1 MASAPFASA
10 CASEF
15 FTALQPPLAIGS
27 YDKESLLEDC
37 TLILDAVSDC
47 TEIDEKLKSL
57 YEETDVVVELT
68 KRCVEENSQAAL
80 NQDEY
85 LQRYNSLVERYEGL
99 KKKIATLDAQK
110 QDKQFKGT

>member
-1 MASAPFASA
+1 MDGDAVNGSAESAVLPFGV
-10 CASEF
+10 EEVK
-15 FTALQPPLAIGS
+15 LANLKYNSLI
-27 YDKESLLEDC
+27 YDKENLLEDC

-85 LQRYNSLVERYEGL
+85 LQRYNSLVERFSL
-99 KKKIATLDAQK
+99 S
-110 QDKQFKGT
+110 